1 MTLLRPHSQ
10 RVNTILSADIW
21 EKNIQHTMFIIRI
34 CKNLYQVQLLFTKCV
49 TITLKLWLWRLSKPV
64 RFTFYKTDGTWK
76 QRQAQPLQRILL
88 RTHTPG
94 QGRASVN
101 LSPAVQ
107 TVQPRSVLP
116 LRVNIILFLNIIQF
130 LKPLISEIQ
139 GISYSLDLLCI
150 FANGK
155 APDFWNWATATTGGM
170 RSEDDDRS
178 EMALCTCTENSS
190 ANSICTPET

>member
-1 MTLLRPHSQ
+1 MGTRLPEVSTQGRGYLAQRLQQQRRRFTECHSWDWAAERIMTLLRPHSQ

-88 RTHTPG
+88 RTHSTWTG
-94 QGRASVN
+94 QG
-101 LSPAVQ
+101 Q
-107 TVQPRSVLP
+107 C
-116 LRVNIILFLNIIQF
+116 
-130 LKPLISEIQ
+130 KPI
-139 GISYSLDLLCI
+139 
-150 FANGK
+150 
-155 APDFWNWATATTGGM
+155 T
-170 RSEDDDRS
+170 
-178 EMALCTCTENSS
+178 SS
-190 ANSICTPET
+190 ANCTATQCSPTESEHHTLPEHNSIS